1 MRGRSSTARSLT
13 ATCSSPTTRLTSA
26 LLELKEVHPGLVCI
40 NVASGLMSL
49 GVQKRLFAFAL
60 DRLGDR
66 EPINELWMSRSTKI
80 MSST

>member
-1 MRGRSSTARSLT
+1 
-13 ATCSSPTTRLTSA
+13 
-26 LLELKEVHPGLVCI
+26 
-40 NVASGLMSL
+40 VASGLMSL